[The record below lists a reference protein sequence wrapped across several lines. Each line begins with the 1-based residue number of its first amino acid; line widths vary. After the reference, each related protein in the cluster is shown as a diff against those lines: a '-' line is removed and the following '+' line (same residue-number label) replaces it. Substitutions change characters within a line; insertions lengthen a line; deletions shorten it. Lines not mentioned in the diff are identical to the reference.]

1 MSVPAIDMALLA
13 MDLRGAGPLARTYEE
28 LGFDGVY
35 TLEGPLDPFTPLF
48 LAAEHTREVTLST
61 GVAVAFARN
70 PMVLAQL
77 AHELQAMSGGRFVLG
92 LGTQIRAHIERRFSE
107 TWSAPVERMRE
118 LIAALRAIWACWN
131 RGQPLD
137 FQGRFYRHTLMT
149 PIFDPGAHGH
159 GDPPVVL
166 GAVGPRMTALAAEV
180 ADGLLLHPMTSP
192 EAWAGHTAP
201 AVARGLAR
209 GGRRRQDLQVIA
221 QVMIATGADDAAVAT
236 ARSLVRQQIAF
247 YASTPAYLPLIEACG
262 GADRHPRLHALSRQ
276 GRWGDMAALIDD
288 ELVDRV
294 AVCGE
299 PREVGRALARRYD
312 GIADRVACAFL
323 GPPEPGV
330 LADVIQ
336 GARA

>member
-1 MSVPAIDMALLA
+1 MV
-13 MDLRGAGPLARTYEE
+13 
-28 LGFDGVY
+28 
-35 TLEGPLDPFTPLF
+35 

-159 GDPPVVL
+159 G
-166 GAVGPRMTALAAEV
+166 
-180 ADGLLLHPMTSP
+180 
-192 EAWAGHTAP
+192 AP